1 MNSLPNFEI
10 LIPCRN
16 GISLFCD
23 LSQWAAVM
31 HLHLLSKLLPDMTR
45 VHRLVPKR
53 AIGLFLS
60 GPWYSLGDCKHFA
73 SAFSKSWGQVS
84 RLRSEWLLDGSLVVY
99 RATVPSGFMNGEG
112 CFCLRHAGPCIIL
125 ILCRMP
131 WRSYALAAA
140 APQTSHSEAHG
151 TVSVRNIAPFFPFL
165 SSSLIS
171 VEISKTIYVLLS
183 VHIDFKFWWIYFILS
198 LINLKLWWIYFIF
211 ENSDE
216 SLSSLVWLI
225 ENCDVSFHS

>member
-1 MNSLPNFEI
+1 MDRRCI
-10 LIPCRN
+10 LQWVLFIPYWKWTHYQISRFLFPLEW
-16 GISLFCD
+16 ISLFCD

-112 CFCLRHAGPCIIL
+112 CLCLRHAGPCIIL

-140 APQTSHSEAHG
+140 APKNSHSEKDG
-151 TVSVRNIAPFFPFL
+151 TVSVRNIAPFFSSFLPLWYLLRFPKPFMCCYL
-165 SSSLIS
+165 FTLIS
-171 VEISKTIYVLLS
+171 
-183 VHIDFKFWWIYFILS
+183 KFWWIHFILS
-198 LINLKLWWIYFIF
+198 LINL
-211 ENSDE
+211 
-216 SLSSLVWLI
+216 
-225 ENCDVSFHS
+225 